1 MRITSFT
8 GGLVQTN
15 GYLVETV
22 DGVVLVD
29 APAGVADW
37 AAARGVRI
45 DHVLLTHQH
54 YDHVED
60 AAVLQSGGAVLHAF
74 APYSPAL
81 TLEEPA
87 RQWGMPVVVRP
98 YRVDALIDP
107 AQPLRVAGLE
117 FAVAHVPGHA
127 LDGLVFHLAAAGV
140 VFSGDTLFA
149 GSIGRSDLPGG
160 DGDLLLAG
168 ISEHLLGLPP
178 ETRVLSG
185 HGPETT
191 IGRELRT
198 NPFLG

>member
-1 MRITSFT
+1 MKITSYT

-22 DGVVLVD
+22 DGTVLVD
-29 APAGVADW
+29 APAGVAAW
-37 AAARGVRI
+37 AGSRGARI

-60 AAVLQSGGAVLHAF
+60 AAALQAAGAVLHAF
-74 APYSPAL
+74 APYSPTL

-87 RQWGMPVVVRP
+87 RQWGLPVVVRP
-98 YRVDALIDP
+98 YEVASLIDP

-127 LDGLVFHLAAAGV
+127 VDGLIFHLATAGV

-168 ISEHLLGLPP
+168 IRHHLLDLPP
-178 ETRVLSG
+178 GTRVLSG

-191 IGRELRT
+191 IGRELRS
-198 NPFLG
+198 NPFLA